1 MTTGR
6 RAALRARLAEAG
18 LDGLLVT
25 KLVNVRYL
33 SGFTGSAGRLLV
45 TTDDAVLATDGR
57 YLEQAAG
64 EVGDLPVVD
73 GRGLDWVRERLG
85 SAARLG
91 VESHALPWDAA
102 RALDTELPD
111 VEVAPAPHHVEELR
125 RAKDE
130 GELALIARACAA
142 TDAAFA
148 ALVSFLAPGLTE
160 REVARRL
167 EDRLLDAGA
176 DAIAFATIVAS
187 GPNGARPHHTPG
199 VRVLARGDLVTVDFG
214 AAVDGYASDMTR
226 TVALGE
232 PAAELRETY
241 ELVRTAQAAGVA
253 AVRDGVT
260 AGEVDAACRE
270 PITAGGRGD
279 RFVHPTGHALGLEIH
294 EEPILR
300 SGSTARLSRR
310 MAVTVEPGVY
320 LPGLGGVR
328 IEDTVAVAADAAQ
341 ILTLSPK
348 ELVVL

>member
-1 MTTGR
+1 
-6 RAALRARLAEAG
+6 LAEAG

-45 TTDDAVLATDGR
+45 TGDTAVLATDGR

-64 EVGDLPVVD
+64 EAPDLPVVD
-73 GRGLDWVRERLG
+73 GRGLDWLGERLG
-85 SAARLG
+85 GGRLG
-91 VESHALPWDAA
+91 VESHALAWDDA
-102 RALDTELPD
+102 RALADALPAI
-111 VEVAPAPHHVEELR
+111 EVVPAPHHVEQLR
-125 RAKDE
+125 RHKDDTE
-130 GELALIARACAA
+130 VALIAQACAA
-142 TDAAFA
+142 TDLAFA
-148 ALVSFLAPGLTE
+148 GLLEVLAPGLTE

-167 EDRLLDAGA
+167 EDGLLDAGA
-176 DAIAFATIVAS
+176 DSVAFPSIVAS

-199 VRVLARGDLVTVDFG
+199 LRPLARGDLVTFDFG
-214 AAVDGYASDMTR
+214 AAVGGYASDMTR
-226 TVALGE
+226 TVALGP
-232 PAAELRETY
+232 PAAELREVY
-241 ELVRTAQAAGVA
+241 ELVRRAQAAGVA

-260 AGEVDAACRE
+260 TGAVDAACRDAVSA
-270 PITAGGRGD
+270 AGHGE

-300 SGSTARLSRR
+300 SQGTARLASR

-320 LPGLGGVR
+320 LPGVGGVR
-328 IEDTVAVAADAAQ
+328 IEDTVVVTADAAQ